1 MGSSMLFNCAGCCG
15 LGRRPPPSPTQTRCL
30 AFTGAWVRR
39 MTDEVDDSCV
49 HYERVF
55 RSSDIDH
62 CSVGVARVAVRYV
75 LGVRIMRIELLTED
89 RQHVA
94 PLMLYKRKRVPRVFM
109 PLDDPTSSSMT
120 APSRGIMLALDEVYL
135 DFKANWRSVYSP
147 PRPSST
153 VRWSSGDRP

>member
-1 MGSSMLFNCAGCCG
+1 MGSSMVFNCIGCCR
-15 LGRRPPPSPTQTRCL
+15 LGKRSPPSPTQTRCL

-49 HYERVF
+49 HYERGF
-55 RSSDIDH
+55 RSSNIDH
-62 CSVGVARVAVRYV
+62 WSVGVARVAVRHV

-109 PLDDPTSSSMT
+109 PLDSTTS
-120 APSRGIMLALDEVYL
+120 APSPSVMLALDEVYL
-135 DFKANWRSVYSP
+135 DFKANWRSIPSP

-153 VRWSSGDRP
+153 VRWFSGDRP